1 MPKKDYGKLEEH
13 IIRTFQNQR
22 IFTYQNKLYELLL
35 AGKPRPQGSGGEC
48 KTDVYV
54 AAKKQ
59 ESEDIV
65 EFKISVKSEK
75 TQEFQGNKL
84 TKDDAEAYFGE
95 GWEDIVIESTTSL
108 KDLFEDED
116 RTLLYASGKHPTRP
130 NSITVGWKL
139 EIASKPRTLSVKAPL
154 TDQEIRDFVY
164 KGTNQSIEKK
174 NSCVDGQI
182 IEGSGVADYLL
193 ASNIENI
200 TSVEDVLTQM
210 KLIDEANLTDTYLI
224 FTANNYRTD
233 VDTADGPR
241 ALAVRIE
248 WECQNRKL
256 VPIFYYD
263 HPLMYTGERDMRP
276 LVKKALQEIG
286 KSNISEIDPKEDLLS
301 EKIFLE

>member
-13 IIRTFQNQR
+13 IIQTFQNQR
-22 IFTYQNKLYELLL
+22 IFTYQGKLYDLLV

-48 KTDVYV
+48 KTDVYIS
-54 AAKKQ
+54 AKHR
-59 ESEDIV
+59 DTNDV
-65 EFKISVKSEK
+65 MEFKISVKSEE

-95 GWEDIVIESTTSL
+95 GWENIVIEATTSL
-108 KDLFEDED
+108 KSSFED
-116 RTLLYASGKHPTRP
+116 RVLLYASGKHPTKP

-139 EIASKPRTLSVKAPL
+139 EIASKPRALSVKAPL
-154 TDQEIRDFVY
+154 TDREIRDFIY

-174 NSCVDGQI
+174 NSCVNGKI

-193 ASNIENI
+193 ASKMESI

-210 KLIDEANLTDTYLI
+210 KKIDEVNLSDTYLI

-233 VDTADGPR
+233 VDKADGPR

-256 VPIFYYD
+256 IPMFYYD

-276 LVKKALQEIG
+276 LVKKALQEMG
-286 KSNISEIDPKEDLLS
+286 KNNISDIDPKEDLLS
-301 EKIFLE
+301 EDMFLK

>member
-1 MPKKDYGKLEEH
+1 MPKKDYGRLEEH
-13 IIRTFQNQR
+13 IIQTFQSQR
-22 IFTYQNKLYELLL
+22 IFTYHNKLYELLV

-54 AAKKQ
+54 AAKNQ
-59 ESEDIV
+59 ESEEVI
-65 EFKISVKSEK
+65 EFKISVKSEE

-95 GWEDIVIESTTSL
+95 GWENVIVEATTSL
-108 KDLFEDED
+108 KSSFED
-116 RTLLYASGKHPTRP
+116 RILLYASGKHPTKP

-139 EIASKPRTLSVKAPL
+139 EIASKPRALSVKAPL
-154 TDQEIRDFVY
+154 TDQEIRDYIY
-164 KGTNQSIEKK
+164 KGTNQSLEKK
-174 NSCVDGQI
+174 NSCVEGRI

-193 ASNIENI
+193 ASKIENI
-200 TSVEDVLTQM
+200 VSAEDVLSQM
-210 KLIDEANLTDTYLI
+210 NKIDEANLTDTYLI

-233 VDTADGPR
+233 VDKADGPR

-256 VPIFYYD
+256 VPMFYYD
-263 HPLMYTGERDMRP
+263 HPLMYTGEKDMRP

-286 KSNISEIDPKEDLLS
+286 KSNISDIDPKEDLLS
-301 EKIFLE
+301 ENMFLE